1 MRTPPSLKRPI
12 SPSKDR
18 NMPPKKKPTAKKK
31 AAAKRPR
38 VRQAVPRIVPEARI
52 VPEVV
57 GSVAGVVVPQ
67 DPFVGVQIKYVLEM
81 VVLRRLARGEET
93 LHPEGWVTEVNR
105 KLRLIN
111 VTTLRELVLE
121 SPTLNRSLHQAGQ
134 MILHLSTMTDMMA
147 EVARMI
153 QWPGEPDPE
162 PPESEPESA

>member
-1 MRTPPSLKRPI
+1 
-12 SPSKDR
+12 
-18 NMPPKKKPTAKKK
+18 MPPKKKPTAKKK

-38 VRQAVPRIVPEARI
+38 VRQAVPRI

-134 MILHLSTMTDMMA
+134 MLLHKSTMTDMMA
-147 EVARMI
+147 EVAWMI

-162 PPESEPESA
+162 PLESEPESA